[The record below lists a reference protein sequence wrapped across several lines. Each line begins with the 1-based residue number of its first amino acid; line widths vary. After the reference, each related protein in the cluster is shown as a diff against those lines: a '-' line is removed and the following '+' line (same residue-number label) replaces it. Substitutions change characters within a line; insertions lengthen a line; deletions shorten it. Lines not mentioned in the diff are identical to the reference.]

1 MRIGDGR
8 ETKVHVYT
16 CISVDG
22 KELEQ
27 IGQFCYLGSMITSD
41 ANCHLE
47 IRRIAMPYRK
57 ESNELA

>member
-1 MRIGDGR
+1 MRTSTEK
-8 ETKVHVYT
+8 ETTVNVNIHVL
-16 CISVDG
+16 G
-22 KELEQ
+22 KELEY